1 MNVVNTYYNMYKIML
16 SQTVLEESHLMVE
29 SRLKDVNA
37 LKKNGMATQNDVL
50 KVELQKSNIELNQ
63 MELMTNK
70 AIANFNFNILLGL
83 PDSTVLNIDTT
94 ELYATKENG
103 TLYDFLND
111 GLINRSDLKQLRKA
125 SNRSQL
131 N

>member
-1 MNVVNTYYNMYKIML
+1 
-16 SQTVLEESHLMVE
+16 
-29 SRLKDVNA
+29 
-37 LKKNGMATQNDVL
+37 
-50 KVELQKSNIELNQ
+50 

-103 TLYDFLND
+103 TLYDF
-111 GLINRSDLKQLRKA
+111 
-125 SNRSQL
+125 
-131 N
+131 